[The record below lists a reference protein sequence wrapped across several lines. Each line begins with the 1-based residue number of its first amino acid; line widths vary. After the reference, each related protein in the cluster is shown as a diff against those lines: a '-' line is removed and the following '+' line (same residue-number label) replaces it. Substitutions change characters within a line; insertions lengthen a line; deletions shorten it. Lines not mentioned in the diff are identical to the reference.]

1 MKESKGRHAAVGVVL
16 MQERCRNRLGSR
28 KGTISELRASARLE
42 GRSSLAPRVLKGERL
57 GEHGP

>member
-28 KGTISELRASARLE
+28 KGTISELRKSHREL
-42 GRSSLAPRVLKGERL
+42 RVAWKGDRRWLREF
-57 GEHGP
+57 